1 MIFSY
6 VIHTGAQLEGRKTNS
21 RLQLVTFLLLHCP
34 MVLLIWLQV
43 QRQSSQTEKGKMR
56 MTNKTQSFAGKTT
69 SFVMG
74 KKEFQNLRRDFKK
87 QGFEVAKVSGGMYEL
102 RHAKNDKLLLVALNG
117 SQNYLIRCV
126 EGLFSV
132 KPK

>member
-1 MIFSY
+1 
-6 VIHTGAQLEGRKTNS
+6 
-21 RLQLVTFLLLHCP
+21 
-34 MVLLIWLQV
+34 
-43 QRQSSQTEKGKMR
+43 MR